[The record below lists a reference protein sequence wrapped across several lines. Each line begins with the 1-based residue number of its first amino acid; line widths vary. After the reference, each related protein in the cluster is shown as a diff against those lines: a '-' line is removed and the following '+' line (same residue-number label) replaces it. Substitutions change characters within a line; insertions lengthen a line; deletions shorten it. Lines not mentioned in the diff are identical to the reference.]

1 MSTAAVDLDEVFA
14 IGSSVVVPDRLSD
27 VMPSRFHYKATEK
40 ARTLHPIT
48 TTIHSREFVTS
59 K

>member
-1 MSTAAVDLDEVFA
+1 MSTDAVDLDEVFA